1 MAAIYS
7 TSTQEGID
15 INSVYMLDPGFPEY
29 PGPPFVPGN
38 LAWGTDGSEFVYC
51 TSSVTISAGSLVLIS
66 SVMSSWSV
74 APTGGTV
81 ATAPTGQLMGVVGG
95 ALGTVFV
102 PAPSGTQRGSYF
114 WVQRAG
120 NAPNVRSGA
129 TATKNAALFTSA
141 TLPGAVSSTGGGA
154 GTTYGVTGLVIS
166 NNNGSTAGP
175 NTAVLNYPVAGAGG

>member
-7 TSTQEGID
+7 TTTQEGID
-15 INSVYMLDPGFPEY
+15 INSVFLVDTSFPEY
-29 PGPPFVPGN
+29 PAPPFIPGQ

-51 TSSVTISAGSLVLIS
+51 TASVTISAGSLVLIS

-81 ATAPTGQLMGVVGG
+81 ATAPTGQLLGVVGG
-95 ALGTVFV
+95 SLGSAFV
-102 PAPSGTQRGSYF
+102 PAPAGTQKASYF

-120 NAPNVRSGA
+120 NAPNVRTTA
-129 TATKNAALFTSA
+129 TATKNVALFTSA
-141 TLPGAVSSTGGGA
+141 TTTGAVSSTGGGA

-175 NTAVLNYPVAGAGG
+175 NTAVLNYPIVGAGG